1 MTSHEYDA
9 LQKFA
14 RDDVL
19 WFCPGCLN
27 TVKATKSIQTET
39 QKTVSEFK
47 HEIAQRF
54 ESLEKQVTQLTENL
68 NNSSAE
74 MHKEFTKTFTQV
86 LVGDKPTDQNV
97 QTKGVTGMVKD
108 ILVEHSNEQCK
119 EIREQDEREKNII
132 IYRKSEI
139 AGTDK
144 DTRINQD
151 NEFVNNFLK
160 AIDREDIE
168 VKGVYRLGKFDEEK
182 HNEGKCRPIKVSF
195 HSKQNRD
202 SVMLNL
208 FKLKDT
214 TGPDLANLQVGYD
227 LSPAER
233 DAVAEKVREAKDRSD
248 DQYFWRVR
256 GPHGPFG
263 LSKARGVKGLL
274 LPWPNRRIL
283 GPHGPKLKSNKYF
296 NNIKLWYTNADTL
309 TAHKLNEL
317 QAHVKLEHPDI
328 ICITEVEPK
337 NSCDKICDEA
347 FNINGYNM
355 IRLGSN
361 RGIIIYTA
369 HHLMA
374 SELD

>member
-1 MTSHEYDA
+1 MTSQEYDA
-9 LQKFA
+9 LQKLA

-19 WFCPGCLN
+19 WLCPGCLN
-27 TVKATKSIQTET
+27 TVKATKSIKAET

-54 ESLEKQVTQLTENL
+54 ESLEKQVTQLTANL
-68 NNSSAE
+68 SNSSAE

-108 ILVEHSNEQCK
+108 ILVEHSDEQCK
-119 EIREQDEREKNII
+119 EIREQEEREKNII

-144 DTRINQD
+144 DTRKNQD

-233 DAVAEKVREAKDRSD
+233 DAVAEKVREAKDRSG

-256 GPHGPFG
+256 GPPWA
-263 LSKARGVKGLL
+263 LWLVKSK
-274 LPWPNRRIL
+274 RRQMTT
-283 GPHGPKLKSNKYF
+283 PP
-296 NNIKLWYTNADTL
+296 
-309 TAHKLNEL
+309 
-317 QAHVKLEHPDI
+317 V
-328 ICITEVEPK
+328 TEQE
-337 NSCDKICDEA
+337 E
-347 FNINGYNM
+347 G
-355 IRLGSN
+355 
-361 RGIIIYTA
+361 
-369 HHLMA
+369 
-374 SELD
+374 

>member
-1 MTSHEYDA
+1 MPSKN
-9 LQKFA
+9 LQEMMYF
-14 RDDVL
+14 
-19 WFCPGCLN
+19 GCAQAVWTQSKQLN
-27 TVKATKSIQTET
+27 QSKLKLK
-39 QKTVSEFK
+39 KTVSEFK

-54 ESLEKQVTQLTENL
+54 QSLEKQVTQLIENL
-68 NNSSAE
+68 SNSSAE

-119 EIREQDEREKNII
+119 EIRNQEEREKNII

-144 DTRINQD
+144 DTRKNQD

-160 AIDREDIE
+160 AIDREDIG
-168 VKGVYRLGKFDEEK
+168 VKGVYRIGKFDEEK
-182 HNEGKCRPIKVSF
+182 HNEGKCRLIKVSF

-256 GPHGPFG
+256 GPPWA
-263 LSKARGVKGLL
+263 LRLVKSK
-274 LPWPNRRIL
+274 RRQMTT
-283 GPHGPKLKSNKYF
+283 P
-296 NNIKLWYTNADTL
+296 
-309 TAHKLNEL
+309 
-317 QAHVKLEHPDI
+317 V
-328 ICITEVEPK
+328 TEQEE
-337 NSCDKICDEA
+337 S
-347 FNINGYNM
+347 
-355 IRLGSN
+355 
-361 RGIIIYTA
+361 
-369 HHLMA
+369 
-374 SELD
+374 